1 MPRSFDMAADYDA
14 TVKQIHHAFGDQR
27 YWLERLAE
35 SGADETSLDSLTA
48 DTDGGVDV
56 ITTQTLRAGR
66 LPGVVT
72 QFHRGDLSFI
82 REETWTAVVDGR
94 ASAVVRGSIPGAPAS
109 LTGTAVLSPTEH
121 GSRLELVATVEV
133 RIPLVGGKVETF
145 IGSQLAA
152 LVTAEQDFTT
162 AWIRENA

>member
-14 TVKQIHHAFGDQR
+14 TVKQIHHAYGDRR
-27 YWLERLAE
+27 YWLERLAQ
-35 SGADETSLDSLTA
+35 SGADETSLDSMTA
-48 DTDGGVDV
+48 DGDGGLDV
-56 ITTQTLRAGR
+56 ITTQTLRAAR

-72 QFHRGDLSFI
+72 QFHRGDLRFV

-94 ASAVVRGSIPGAPAS
+94 ASGVVRGSIPGAPAS
-109 LTGTAVLSPTEH
+109 LTGTAMLSPAGN
-121 GSRLELVATVEV
+121 GSRLELIATVEV

-145 IGSQLAA
+145 IGGQLAA
-152 LVTAEQDFTT
+152 LLTAEQDFTT